1 MNKSYQ
7 FCWWL
12 AIINIFIMNLTAVLL
27 TLIFPGINSYLL
39 SMYAEFGIIISI
51 LLGIIYT
58 KNHNISTKE
67 SLGLKPFNPLLLLIF
82 AIMTIGVQYY
92 ISFLTL
98 PLQSIIMIMF
108 GIETSTSQMV
118 IPTDFGNLMILFI
131 NICIAAPLLEE
142 LLCRGIIIKLTE
154 KYGTITSLITSTLI
168 FTLLHFEMR
177 TAVPIFFTGLLFG
190 AARILTGSVILPMF
204 MHALNNFISFS
215 ALTFLKDTEFINL
228 DFIII
233 LSAILF
239 PILIYYVFSKRQ
251 NLFDYST
258 IKSKQEKTGISVAF
272 ILCILLFTIVNLNLF
287 LHRLAD
293 GSCYATHMILF
304 K

>member
-7 FCWWL
+7 FSWWL
-12 AIINIFIMNLTAVLL
+12 AVINIFIMNLTVVLL
-27 TLIFPGINSYLL
+27 TLIFPGINYYLL
-39 SMYAEFGIIISI
+39 SMYGEFGIIASI
-51 LLGIIYT
+51 LLGLFYSKKSGIPT
-58 KNHNISTKE
+58 KDA
-67 SLGLKPFNPLLLLIF
+67 LGIKPFNPLLLLIF
-82 AIMTIGVQYY
+82 GIMTIGVQYY

-98 PLQSIIMIMF
+98 PIQAIIMIMF

-131 NICIAAPLLEE
+131 NICIFAPLLEE

-154 KYGTITSLITSTLI
+154 KYGTLTSLITSTLI

-177 TAVPIFFTGLLFG
+177 SAIPIFFTGLLFG
-190 AARILTGSVILPMF
+190 VARILTGSVILPMF